1 MDQRTAFR
9 RASDTL
15 ENHAGIVWLARG
27 CAIVAG
33 LMTAALLGVLAL
45 YVDLLISQGRIPS
58 YSELSASNRQ
68 AFAAKLPDFDSEQ
81 RQLALTEVGVSSDDA
96 QALTGSLEQTPS
108 IGRERLWR
116 AYVWKML
123 RDRVGDDAAATYA
136 RYVKSLDPA
145 AASSVPGMGSLSLVV
160 RTDGRLVHR
169 FAGWLAGWNGW
180 SWRPGSAT
188 VPNYW
193 YMTGLLYLAIMFALI
208 RTLLIHL
215 MNRSAATAA
224 LEVSTRLRRAIYH
237 HTYRLGT
244 LTIQSS
250 GMSRAAALFH
260 RHVDAVSDAVHE
272 RLSSQ
277 FFGAT
282 EVVILLAFALAI
294 HFWLAIAF
302 LLMALIVVL
311 IGGQLMAS
319 YRRTIRKAD
328 RRSEARMALMQES
341 ISMMRLVKGHAMEL
355 FNQSRVERQLADYA
369 DTQARRIRGESL
381 FRPVLWF
388 LVAMASAALLYIAG
402 LTVLSRGLGAANV
415 IVLAATILCAYW
427 PIRAWLKHRRL
438 VRHGCDSAILIYEFL
453 DLPRE
458 VGQAVGAEFLTGI
471 ESGIEFQ
478 DVTLREPNS
487 GRVLLDGVDLS
498 IGAGER
504 VGLIGPNDA
513 EKLAVAYLL
522 ARFLDPTS
530 GEIRIDGKNLKWLT
544 LESLRNQIGLV
555 LQSNLVFSD
564 TVAHNIGCGD
574 PSYTIPQIIEAAKIS
589 HAHQFIQRLP
599 YGYETPVGEMGTS
612 LRPGEQFRIAL
623 ARAILRDP
631 AMYVIEEPSIPLDEE
646 IKELLDDT
654 FDRILPGKTVLFLPH
669 RISTIRT
676 CDRMYLLNNGKVEA
690 VGDHRELIIGND
702 LYKHLHYLEFNEFAE
717 KV

>member
-1 MDQRTAFR
+1 VDQRTAFR
-9 RASDTL
+9 RASETL
-15 ENHAGIVWLARG
+15 EHHTGIVWLARS
-27 CAIVAG
+27 CAIGAG
-33 LMTAALLGVLAL
+33 LMTAALLAVLAL
-45 YVDLLISQGRIPS
+45 YVDLLISQGRIPA
-58 YSELSASNRQ
+58 YSELSAANRQ
-68 AFAAKLPDFDSEQ
+68 AFAAKLPGMTMEQ
-81 RQLALTEVGVSSDDA
+81 RQSALAAVGVSADDA
-96 QALTGSLEQTPS
+96 QNLTGTLEQTPAM
-108 IGRERLWR
+108 GRERLWR

-123 RDRVGDDAAATYA
+123 HDRVGADAATTYA
-136 RYVKSLDPA
+136 NFVKPLDPA
-145 AASSVPGMGSLSLVV
+145 AAASVPGMGSLSLVV
-160 RTDGRLVHR
+160 RTDGQLLHR
-169 FAGWLAGWNGW
+169 FAGWMASWNGW
-180 SWRPGSAT
+180 SWRPGSASI
-188 VPNYW
+188 PNYW

-224 LEVSTRLRRAIYH
+224 LEISTRLRRAIYH

-250 GMSRAAALFH
+250 GLNRAASLFH
-260 RHVDAVSDAVHE
+260 RHVDAVADAVHE

-277 FFGAT
+277 FFCAT

-294 HFWLAIAF
+294 HVWLAIAF
-302 LLMALIVVL
+302 LLMAVIVLL
-311 IGGQLMAS
+311 IGGQLMTS
-319 YRRTIRKAD
+319 YRRTTRNAE
-328 RRSEARMALMQES
+328 RRGEARMALMQES
-341 ISMMRLVKGHAMEL
+341 IAMMRLVKGHAMEL
-355 FNQSRVERQLADYA
+355 FNQSRVERQLADFA
-369 DTQARRIRGESL
+369 DAQARRIRGESL

-388 LVAMASAALLYIAG
+388 LVAMASAVLLYIAG

-415 IVLAATILCAYW
+415 ILLAATILCAYW
-427 PIRAWLKHRRL
+427 PIRTWLKHRRI
-438 VRHGCDSAILIYEFL
+438 VRHGRDSAVLIYEFL
-453 DLPRE
+453 DQPRE

-471 ESGIEFQ
+471 ESGVELS
-478 DVTLREPNS
+478 DVTLRDPSS
-487 GRVLLDGVDLS
+487 GRVLLDGVTMS

-530 GEIRIDGKNLKWLT
+530 GEILIDDKNLKWLT
-544 LESLRNQIGLV
+544 LESLRNQVGLV
-555 LQSNLVFSD
+555 LQSSMVFSD
-564 TVAHNIGCGD
+564 SVAHNIGCGD
-574 PSYTIPQIIEAAKIS
+574 PGYTIPQIIEAAKIS

-599 YGYETPVGEMGTS
+599 YGYETPLGEIGTS

-631 AMYVIEEPSIPLDEE
+631 AMYVIEEPAVPLDDE

-654 FDRILPGKTVLFLPH
+654 FERILPGKTVLFLPH

-676 CDRMYLLNNGKVEA
+676 CDRLYLLNNGRVEA
-690 VGDHRELIIGND
+690 VGDHRELINGND